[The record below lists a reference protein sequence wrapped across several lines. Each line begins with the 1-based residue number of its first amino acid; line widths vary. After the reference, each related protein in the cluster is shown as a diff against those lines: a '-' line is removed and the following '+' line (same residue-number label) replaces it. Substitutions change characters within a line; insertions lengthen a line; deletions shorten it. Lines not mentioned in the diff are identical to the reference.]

1 MEAVVKYAKGHGH
14 VELRDMPEP
23 IPQDNQVVLEIA
35 CCGICGTDLHVYH
48 DTFKNYPPVILGH
61 EFSGKVVE
69 VGKGVQDVALG
80 DTFSVLGAVAV
91 TCGHCLYCQQ
101 GAFMFCAN
109 RRGMGHGV
117 HGAFTRYAVAR
128 ADQLYRVPDGIS
140 LEAAALV
147 EPFAAAVHAVCDI
160 ARFKL
165 GDIALV
171 SGPGPIGLLVLKL
184 LAAQG
189 IHTIVVGTQEDG
201 MRLEKAMAY
210 GAAQV
215 VALGQDDLGAVV
227 REATK
232 GKGVDVAFEVAGA
245 EGSVRNCLDALRPL
259 GHYVQ
264 VGHFGKDLT
273 VPWDHIAFRQ
283 LEISGSVGYTRATWS
298 QTMNILRQGKVNIE
312 DTITHRM
319 PLQDW
324 KRGFDLMEQKQAIK
338 ILLVAQNQ

>member
-23 IPQDNQVVLEIA
+23 TPLDNQVVLEIA

-69 VGKGVQDVALG
+69 VGKGVKDVALD

-91 TCGHCLYCQQ
+91 TCGQCRYCQQ
-101 GAFMFCAN
+101 GEFMFCAN

-117 HGAFTRYAVAR
+117 NGAFTRYAVAR
-128 ADQLYRVPDGIS
+128 PDQLYQVPDGVS

-171 SGPGPIGLLVLKL
+171 SGPGPIGLLIVKL

-189 IHTIVVGTQEDG
+189 IHIIVVGTQEDT
-201 MRLEKAMAY
+201 MRLEKAIAY

-215 VALGQDDLGAVV
+215 VALGRDDLTETIA
-227 REATK
+227 EATK

-245 EGSVRNCLDALRPL
+245 EGSVRNCMDHLRPL

-283 LEISGSVGYTRATWS
+283 LQISGSVGYTRATWS
-298 QTMNILRQGKVNIE
+298 QTMNILRQGKVDIE

-319 PLQDW
+319 PLKDW
-324 KRGFDLMEQKQAIK
+324 KKGFDLMEQKQAIK
-338 ILLVAQNQ
+338 ILLEP